1 MDIIRNY
8 LLQYRLYRQ
17 RTLLDAHYIIAD
29 NPNYVQLMKTYIKS
43 RCKLSD
49 NYCIHVFRD
58 PEFIIYGGLTEPSVP
73 LANAPLQ
80 QIYLIVVYYN
90 DEMYIYEIPY
100 TELSE
105 HKLSIYDEWITKY
118 RVVLV
123 MY

>member
-58 PEFIIYGGLTEPSVP
+58 PEFIIYGGLTAPSV
-73 LANAPLQ
+73 PLQ